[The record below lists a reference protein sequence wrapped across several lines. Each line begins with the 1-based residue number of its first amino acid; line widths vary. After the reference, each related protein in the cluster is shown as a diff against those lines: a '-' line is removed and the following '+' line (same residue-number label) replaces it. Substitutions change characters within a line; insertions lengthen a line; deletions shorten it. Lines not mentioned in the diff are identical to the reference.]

1 MTKNKWLKEEIDF
14 LIKNYESLGVTKIS
28 NMLINHTY
36 KSIVKKSQRL
46 GLKVDKSIYHF
57 DIDKLKKI
65 VKESNSFADVLRS
78 LNKSVSGDSYKVLKN
93 TIEKYKIDTYH
104 FDPYKN
110 NRISIEPIS
119 IDNWLQNGTSITS
132 SKLKDKLYK
141 RGLKERKCELCGQD
155 ENWKGRKISLILD
168 HINGIND
175 DNRLENLQ
183 IVCPNCNAALDTFSG
198 KNIKIKN
205 NNYFVRENNYD
216 LIRNNKNEVNK
227 KIKICECGKQIHNSS
242 NKCIECNNIS
252 QRRVKN
258 RPSKE
263 ELILMVKESSLES
276 VGRKYGVT
284 GNSVKKWLK
293 K

>member
-1 MTKNKWLKEEIDF
+1 MKWLNSEEEF
-14 LIKNYESLGVTKIS
+14 IKNFYEKFGLQYCSEKLNKTKSAVQRKAVRLKIK
-28 NMLINHTY
+28 Y
-36 KSIVKKSQRL
+36 KKNYFYMSEEFKEIVKNSFTLSEICNKMNMSVSYGNRKTIKKYIKINNL
-46 GLKVDKSIYHF
+46 DISHFYIIKHKVTG
-57 DIDKLKKI
+57 KKI
-65 VKESNSFADVLRS
+65 DLIDILIEDSTYSSTTNLKE
-78 LNKSVSGDSYKVLKN
+78 
-93 TIEKYKIDTYH
+93 
-104 FDPYKN
+104 
-110 NRISIEPIS
+110 
-119 IDNWLQNGTSITS
+119 
-132 SKLKDKLYK
+132 KLYNEGIKK
-141 RGLKERKCELCGQD
+141 RECELCGQD

>member
-141 RGLKERKCELCGQD
+141 RGLKER
-155 ENWKGRKISLILD
+155 NW
-168 HINGIND
+168 
-175 DNRLENLQ
+175 
-183 IVCPNCNAALDTFSG
+183 
-198 KNIKIKN
+198 
-205 NNYFVRENNYD
+205 
-216 LIRNNKNEVNK
+216 
-227 KIKICECGKQIHNSS
+227 
-242 NKCIECNNIS
+242 
-252 QRRVKN
+252 
-258 RPSKE
+258 
-263 ELILMVKESSLES
+263 
-276 VGRKYGVT
+276 
-284 GNSVKKWLK
+284 
-293 K
+293 